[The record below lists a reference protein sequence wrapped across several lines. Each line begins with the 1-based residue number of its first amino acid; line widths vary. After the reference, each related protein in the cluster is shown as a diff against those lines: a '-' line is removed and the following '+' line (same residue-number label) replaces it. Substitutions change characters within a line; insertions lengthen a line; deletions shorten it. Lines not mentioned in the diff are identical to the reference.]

1 MAARLPYLDREHVPP
16 EIQEA
21 YDGLRQATGRV
32 LNIFRLMAHHARSL
46 PPFLRWYPTLR
57 EGALTSGSGN
67 SPTCAP
73 PSSTAAA
80 IESHTTRPSVRGS
93 VSRARS

>member
-1 MAARLPYLDREHVPP
+1 MAARLPYLEREHVPP

-57 EGALTSGSGN
+57 EGALDLGLRQL
-67 SPTCAP
+67 AY
-73 PSSTAAA
+73 
-80 IESHTTRPSVRGS
+80 VRASQLNRCGY
-93 VSRARS
+93 